1 MSEVAITSLVPPR
14 QKGLPL
20 FSLMKRYLSHI
31 TPPESWSLHSVFTIL
46 FPQYPLVL
54 AHHEALIDATK
65 LYLVTKAF
73 IQLFK
78 PLEQNCCPMG
88 FLNNIHQYLDNM
100 QPIIPTNK
108 SRMKSNADQKTTGAS
123 IAGRQ
128 SSQNQGSIAKRS
140 SLTKPRTASSEK
152 QMLIKDYFTGAP
164 KSSST
169 DEQQISTGIT
179 GIERS
184 KSMEY
189 HIDTVEKNMSEELGL
204 DDGLEPELRSDSH
217 GMIKFDLGEDSD
229 SKEED
234 LGFEDEEVLGSG
246 EDEEELGSDK
256 DEYTARMREERP
268 ENSNEESGLES
279 VP

>member
-1 MSEVAITSLVPPR
+1 
-14 QKGLPL
+14 
-20 FSLMKRYLSHI
+20 
-31 TPPESWSLHSVFTIL
+31 
-46 FPQYPLVL
+46 
-54 AHHEALIDATK
+54 
-65 LYLVTKAF
+65 
-73 IQLFK
+73 
-78 PLEQNCCPMG
+78 
-88 FLNNIHQYLDNM
+88 
-100 QPIIPTNK
+100 
-108 SRMKSNADQKTTGAS
+108 
-123 IAGRQ
+123 
-128 SSQNQGSIAKRS
+128 
-140 SLTKPRTASSEK
+140 
-152 QMLIKDYFTGAP
+152 MLIKDYFTGAP

-179 GIERS
+179 GIERP

-204 DDGLEPELRSDSH
+204 DDGLELELRSDSH

-234 LGFEDEEVLGSG
+234 LGF